1 MTRKR
6 IFSEDDLDTSIL
18 LGKQIGIVG
27 YGSQGR
33 AQALNLRDSG
43 NPPLIGIRKGR
54 SFDKAAADGFD
65 PQPVAGVARKSDI
78 VMVLTPDESHPEVC
92 RDQVLPN
99 LGRDSFIG
107 FAAGFTVHF
116 GLVAIPEGRTAFLVA
131 PKGPGGILRIRYKA
145 GGGIPALVASTGDDP
160 SGMAI
165 AMAYAKAIG
174 CARAGVIRSSFKE
187 EAVADLLGEQCV
199 LTGGL
204 IELMK
209 ASFDVLVERGYSP
222 EVAYIEC
229 ISEVEYMAS
238 LISRV
243 GLAGLEEQI
252 SSTAHFGGVT
262 RGSRLIDSDVKTRIR
277 EIMDEIESGTFLDE
291 FRAYIESGKRV
302 GPGRDAFK
310 VMEDARANL
319 DEVSRRE
326 R

>member
-33 AQALNLRDSG
+33 AQALNLRDSLY
-43 NPPLIGIRKGR
+43 PPVIGVRKGR

-65 PQPVAGVARKSDI
+65 PQPVADVAARSDV
-78 VMVLTPDESHPEVC
+78 VMVLTPDETQAEIC
-92 RDQVLPN
+92 RDEVFPHLR
-99 LGRDSFIG
+99 RDTFTG

-116 GLVAIPEGRTAFLVA
+116 GLVAIPDGQTVFLVA
-131 PKGPGGILRIRYKA
+131 PKGPGGILRSRYLA
-145 GGGIPALVASTGDDP
+145 GGGIPALVASAGDDP
-160 SGMAI
+160 SGMAV

-174 CARAGVIRSSFKE
+174 CGKAGVIRSSFRE

-199 LTGGL
+199 LAGGM

-209 ASFDVLVERGYSP
+209 ASFDILVERGYSP

-252 SSTAHFGGVT
+252 SSTAHYGGVT
-262 RGSRLIDSDVKTRIR
+262 RGSRLIGKDVKARIR
-277 EIMDEIESGTFLDE
+277 ETLDEIESGKFLDE
-291 FRAYIESGKRV
+291 FRAYIESGRRV

-310 VMEDARANL
+310 AMENARKNL

-326 R
+326 K